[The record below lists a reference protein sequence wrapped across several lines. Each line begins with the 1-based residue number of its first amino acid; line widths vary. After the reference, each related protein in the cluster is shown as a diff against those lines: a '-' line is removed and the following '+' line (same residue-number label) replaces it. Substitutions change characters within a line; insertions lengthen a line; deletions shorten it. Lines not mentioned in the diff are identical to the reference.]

1 MNETPLSRAEGVARE
16 PRDFHW
22 LERNIPCQAACPAQ
36 TDIPGYLAAV
46 SQGDFEGAYR
56 INLADNVF
64 PGVLGRV
71 CARPCEPPCRHG
83 WPGLGEPVAIC
94 FSKRAAAGHRA
105 PREAVVL
112 SPVFPATGKKVAV
125 VGAGVAGLTVARQLV
140 RLGHEVVVYERHE
153 RPGGMMR
160 QGIPAFRLPRDVVDS
175 EIRQVEAAGVRIA
188 CGVNVGGDVSV
199 EQLLADHDAVVLAAG
214 TLRPNIPKGPG
225 VSRKGVEHGLEFLL
239 SVNELGRRDIG
250 RRVAVIGGGFTAIDC
265 ARVALRLGAE
275 KVGVF
280 YRRSADD
287 MRVTPGELEEMA
299 EEGIPLETQVAPV
312 AFDGDAGGV
321 RSVRFIRT
329 RPGEPDADGRR
340 RPVEIPGSEFAV
352 EADLV
357 LLATGQQADRSWAP
371 ALASPKLFLA
381 GDYATGATTLIEAIG
396 HARQITREVDAALM
410 GGSRVEDVVRIES
423 GREVARTR
431 AMDAVPRQP
440 MPGLPVDAR
449 KLEAEV
455 ETGLPAD
462 RAREEAG
469 RCYLCHYK
477 YEIDMDRCIYCD
489 QCVEVKPRPDCIVK
503 ARALRKDGEG
513 RITGWDRRD
522 EHLLPGTPPF
532 LYWIHQ
538 EDCIRCN
545 ACLEVCPV
553 KCISVQKVSRREA
566 AASA

>member
-265 ARVALRLGAE
+265 ERVALRLGAE